1 MTVVYKDL
9 QSCCST
15 MWIWCEDTFQNFSS
29 LDQNGSSGGFR
40 SFPPVFRFWS
50 FAFLHPPWI
59 VICRSVLGPDRCH
72 RGAPHGGVD
81 RDTRCSSFVSPFD
94 LRWKDMKI
102 RRILVVFQF
111 LEAQKVASRQVID
124 QETKDYGQGNPE
136 KDPKTDIAGCCC
148 CCCPKCFDVL
158 IGPNLGRSV
167 FWEWGTAWSALWMGT
182 EPQCTQVLSHIKCIC
197 KNVNMQRIE
206 CKM

>member
-1 MTVVYKDL
+1 
-9 QSCCST
+9 
-15 MWIWCEDTFQNFSS
+15 
-29 LDQNGSSGGFR
+29 
-40 SFPPVFRFWS
+40 
-50 FAFLHPPWI
+50 
-59 VICRSVLGPDRCH
+59 
-72 RGAPHGGVD
+72 
-81 RDTRCSSFVSPFD
+81 
-94 LRWKDMKI
+94 MKI

-167 FWEWGTAWSALWMGT
+167 F
-182 EPQCTQVLSHIKCIC
+182 
-197 KNVNMQRIE
+197 
-206 CKM
+206 